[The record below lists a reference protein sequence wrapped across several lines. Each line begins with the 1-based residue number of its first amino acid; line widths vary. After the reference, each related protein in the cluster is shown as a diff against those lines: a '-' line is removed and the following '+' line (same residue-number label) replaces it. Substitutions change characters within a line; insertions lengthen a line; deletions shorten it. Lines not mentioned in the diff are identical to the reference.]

1 MNIIN
6 NKTISV
12 STNNELKEILENNN
26 TYEYIYLDNDIT
38 LENGI
43 NINPNKKKILING
56 TYQNT
61 LHTLTS
67 MDSIETTD
75 TITATSKT
83 LEITLKNIRIINTNP
98 NGIIYIP
105 ESESTENTIVS
116 FDNIS
121 FNGTSITKNI
131 NGVVKINNSIITIEN
146 INNIESQD
154 VCESTRVIVSGKTNI
169 TSNSS
174 NYPLFSFNENALS
187 PYIVFQCKSNI
198 ILSTDT
204 RELMTGTN
212 RLNFTILHDTNLHLT
227 TGNGFSP
234 SPDYGANNVLI
245 DERASFTFI
254 EKSHQRIPMW
264 AIFGSLTM
272 KEDSELQ
279 VINSYSSTPSDNFNL
294 HFKGSNCSINLNN
307 PKSFVMYTK
316 NSNVLYTDNILNFN
330 ITCSRINMWDN
341 ATELSYAGDIDD
353 LPNYSWYKENDLL
366 KVNGIITSSLTSITS
381 YNLTTSELKNLS
393 DIGNFN
399 FLNKKQFSIGTTPMN
414 IHPINS
420 SSNKISGHTTSF
432 ADVLIKYNNTIIV
445 VSADIDGLFEYTLPT
460 ILQDNTKIELT
471 SNVMSSFIY
480 GTRTITTPFTGEL
493 TLLEG
498 NSSIDFSQ
506 TPITNTKIFPKTKEL
521 VLKIVDS
528 RTTSSDWKL
537 YAYINNPLTS
547 INNFK
552 LEKSLI
558 FKKLD
563 NTIITLSTTPE
574 IVYIGNN
581 NQGNVSYNEIT
592 WSTEKG
598 PLLDLTN
605 DALEINEEYFST
617 INFYLEE

>member
-12 STNNELKEILENNN
+12 STSNELKEVLENNN
-26 TYEYIYLDNDIT
+26 IYEYIYLENDIT

-43 NINPNKKKILING
+43 NINSNKNKILING

-83 LEITLKNIRIINTNP
+83 QKITLKNIRIVNINP

-105 ESESTENTIVS
+105 ESESTENTIIS

-154 VCESTRVIVSGKTNI
+154 VCASTRVIVSGKTNI
-169 TSNSS
+169 TSSSS

-307 PKSFVMYTK
+307 PKKLVMYTK

-330 ITCSRINMWDN
+330 ITCSRINMWNN

-381 YNLTTSELKNLS
+381 YNLTTSELKKLS

-420 SSNKISGHTTSF
+420 TSNKISGHTTSF
-432 ADVLIKYNNTIIV
+432 ADVLIKYNNTIMV
-445 VSADIDGLFEYTLPT
+445 VSANIDGLFEYTLPT
-460 ILQDNTKIELT
+460 ILQDNTNIEFT
-471 SNVMSSFIY
+471 ANEMSSFIY
-480 GTRTITTPFTGEL
+480 GARTITTPFTGEL

-498 NSSIDFSQ
+498 NPSIDFSQ

-537 YAYINNPLTS
+537 YAYINNPLKS
-547 INNFK
+547 VNNFI

-574 IVYIGNN
+574 IVYTGNN